1 MKFKRLIAAIAVA
14 SIHLAAVAVQAEDHP
29 EDKSV
34 ASERPHIGGFKGPRG
49 FRGPGGMDGR
59 SLLRMADEL
68 NLSAEQ
74 RDSLQAVIGEF
85 QPSWDGLRERAS
97 AGRMKMMGLTPNDPE
112 YASVTEEVSREAAA
126 LAGEMVALASD
137 FQARTYDLLNEEQ
150 RQRMEELKSE
160 RSKRHRFRGPPKRSR
175 RGASESDGEQRRS
188 KEDRYHKPRADPGRA
203 RRPMR
208 PYKHERFR

>member
-1 MKFKRLIAAIAVA
+1 MKFKRLIAAIVVA
-14 SIHLAAVAVQAEDHP
+14 NIHLAVVGVQAENQP

-34 ASERPHIGGFKGPRG
+34 TNQRPHNGGFKGPRG
-49 FRGPGGMDGR
+49 LRGPGGMDGR

-74 RDSLQAVIGEF
+74 RSSLETVIGEF

-97 AGRMKMMGLTPNDPE
+97 AGRKKMMGLTPNDPE
-112 YASVTEEVSREAAA
+112 YASITEEVSREAAA

-175 RGASESDGEQRRS
+175 RGAGESDREQKRS
-188 KEDRYHKPRADPGRA
+188 KEDRYHNPPVDPGRA

>member
-1 MKFKRLIAAIAVA
+1 MKFKRLIATIAVA
-14 SIHLAAVAVQAEDHP
+14 SMQFAVVAGQAEEHP

-34 ASERPHIGGFKGPRG
+34 ASERPHISGFKGPRG
-49 FRGPGGMDGR
+49 FRGPGAMDGR
-59 SLLRMADEL
+59 NLLRMADEL

-74 RDSLQAVIGEF
+74 KSSFQAVIAEF
-85 QPSWDGLRERAS
+85 KPSWDGLRERAS
-97 AGRMKMMGLTPNDPE
+97 AGRMKMRGLAPNDPE

-126 LAGEMVALASD
+126 LAGEMVTLTSD

-160 RSKRHRFRGPPKRSR
+160 RGKRHRFRGPPKRLR
-175 RGASESDGEQRRS
+175 RGASESDEEQSRS
-188 KEDRYHKPRADPGRA
+188 KADRYHKRSTDPGRG